1 VLLSQMIVAGK
12 QNFGRSVHG
21 RQQEAP
27 SDHSGWGAGVRRLE
41 MAMAAMAIHSSSR
54 PRKTR
59 S

>member
-1 VLLSQMIVAGK
+1 MIVAEQ
-12 QNFGRSVHG
+12 QNFQRSVHG
-21 RQQEAP
+21 RQQEAR
-27 SDHSGWGAGVRRLE
+27 SDHSGWGGGVRRLE